1 MRIFRFVPLLLIAGL
16 IAAPAAVS
24 SAAASAAMLW
34 WTRVVPSL
42 LPYLI
47 ASSLLV
53 RSGLLSGLS
62 GRSAPLLLLFGALGG
77 YPVGARLAAE
87 LRNSGQLTLS
97 EAQTAALCANLPN
110 PVFLLSVVA
119 AGMFSDARA
128 AIPLLIAI
136 YGVALFGVIPLSRLP
151 IGKAARSIGGLSPTD
166 LPDAIA
172 DGVHAILNIGGCI
185 LFASVLGALLHAA
198 GTLVFRQIDP
208 TVHAF
213 FLGLFEMTC
222 GCEATAA
229 LALEL
234 RLRLA
239 LCAFFIQFGGVS
251 VLLQAASALP
261 LSRRVLLGKLCMA
274 LASALIAYALTPLFC
289 PESVLPTLASG
300 RQIVQNTA
308 TLLIVIASAAVG
320 LLFVFVLT
328 FGFSLRKKDERRR
341 P

>member
-1 MRIFRFVPLLLIAGL
+1 MRIFRFASLLLIAGL
-16 IAAPAAVS
+16 IAAPAAAS

-62 GRSAPLLLLFGALGG
+62 RRTAPLLLLFGALGG
-77 YPVGARLAAE
+77 YPVGARLASE
-87 LRNSGQLTLS
+87 LHKSGQLTLP
-97 EAQTAALCANLPN
+97 EAQTAALCVNLPN

-128 AIPLLIAI
+128 AIPLLLAI

-151 IGKAARSIGGLSPTD
+151 IETAARSSSGLSPTD

-172 DGVHAILNIGGCI
+172 DGVHAILNVGGCI

-198 GTLVFRQIDP
+198 GTLLFRHVDP
-208 TVHAF
+208 AAHAV

-229 LALEL
+229 LALSL

-239 LCAFFIQFGGVS
+239 LCAFFIQFGGAS
-251 VLLQAASALP
+251 VFLQAASALP

-274 LASALIAYALTPLFC
+274 LASGLLAFLLTPLFC
-289 PESVLPTLASG
+289 PESVLPTLAGG
-300 RQIVQNTA
+300 RQIAQNA
-308 TLLIVIASAAVG
+308 ASFLIVAASAAVG

-328 FGFSLRKKDERRR
+328 FGLSKRKKDARRR